1 MSIPNIFS
9 IGLSGRPIWYHL
21 VFDLRIRVWNIF
33 VFGNSLA
40 MFFELNTSFLE
51 DINVFFGFLVEF
63 YIRYSPTVFFLSHI
77 DSNTEFEILDRYST
91 KKVTFKKI
99 NCYIKTAG
107 GHAVDLR
114 PNKK

>member
-1 MSIPNIFS
+1 M
-9 IGLSGRPIWYHL
+9 
-21 VFDLRIRVWNIF
+21 WNIP
-33 VFGNSLA
+33 VFRNSLA

-91 KKVTFKKI
+91 KKVTLKKI
-99 NCYIKTAG
+99 TAIYI
-107 GHAVDLR
+107 
-114 PNKK
+114 